1 MINGFIQE
9 QTQFSCAMKMNNIWM
24 KRHNVTEHFFCSF
37 FGIWS
42 LDMYR
47 RYAIEKETEE
57 QLFKQ
62 KIMTHG
68 IPIKLSQEAKEDLVR
83 MIQAILE
90 KK

>member
-1 MINGFIQE
+1 MIL
-9 QTQFSCAMKMNNIWM
+9 C
-24 KRHNVTEHFFCSF
+24 FFCSF

-42 LDMYR
+42 LDKYR